1 MLGLKINELLVA
13 GIGPH
18 QTSYRLSVLCTVP
31 SMIETPIYKILEAA
45 AGASSSVS
53 SAASSISK
61 SAVRLPIPRVS
72 INVYLLSC
80 LLKVHLC
87 QEACC

>member
-1 MLGLKINELLVA
+1 MKEY
-13 GIGPH
+13 
-18 QTSYRLSVLCTVP
+18 SF
-31 SMIETPIYKILEAA
+31 MIETPIYKILEAA

-72 INVYLLSC
+72 INVYLHIFLSFKGASLSRGVDSGSSAVSYQAGC
-80 LLKVHLC
+80 IVD
-87 QEACC
+87 